1 MLKQIFG
8 LIGLMLLCVYL
19 VFANTPISQK
29 YSNIEYLETD
39 ASVQNDSETNDDIL
53 ELIMPEL
60 EYLHE
65 KDKDEEVDG
74 YIVETYREYEI
85 YKDQD
90 GNIIK
95 QVPTSNFNYIKY
107 KKY

>member
-1 MLKQIFG
+1 LKQTIG
-8 LIGLMLLCVYL
+8 LIGLMLLCIYL
-19 VFANTPISQK
+19 VFINKQISQTN
-29 YSNIEYLETD
+29 SDIEYFETD
-39 ASVQNDSETNDDIL
+39 ANVQNESETNDDLL
-53 ELIMPEL
+53 ELILPEL

-95 QVPTSNFNYIKY
+95 QVPTSNFNYLRY

>member
-1 MLKQIFG
+1 LKQTIG
-8 LIGLMLLCVYL
+8 LIGLMLLCIYL
-19 VFANTPISQK
+19 VFINKQISQTN
-29 YSNIEYLETD
+29 SDIEYLETD
-39 ASVQNDSETNDDIL
+39 ASVQNESETNDDLL
-53 ELIMPEL
+53 ELILPEL

-65 KDKDEEVDG
+65 KDKDEEVEG

-95 QVPTSNFNYIKY
+95 QVPTSNFNYLRY